1 MSEII
6 KFDNY
11 SYKYE
16 GSDEVVLKNISFE
29 IEEGDFVGII
39 GCNKAGKSTL
49 CKSMVGI
56 LPYVSGGQWD
66 GDVYVDGK
74 NLGDTKGEGVTDVIG
89 IVFQDAESQFT
100 QQTVE
105 DEIAFAMCN
114 FGYEKDLMVERV
126 KFAAKECNL
135 LDLLDRS
142 PYRLSGGQQQRLAVA
157 CIIALQ
163 PRVIIL
169 DETTS
174 QLDPIGRDEV
184 FRLVKDLHAAGKT
197 IVMVDHNIEKIADY
211 ANKVLVL
218 NEGELVCY
226 DSTHNVFA
234 NKELLNKNN
243 VRIPQVTEA
252 YLALKDTIHFN
263 STKAPIRLD
272 EAKEVFDG
280 LREVEE

>member
-1 MSEII
+1 MSGII
-6 KFDNY
+6 KFENY

-16 GSDEVVLKNISFE
+16 GSDEIVLKNISFE
-29 IEEGDFVGII
+29 VKEGDFVGII

-66 GDVYVDGK
+66 GEVYVDGK
-74 NLGDTKGEGVTDVIG
+74 ALSETKGEGVTDVVG

-114 FGYEKDLMVERV
+114 FGYEKDLMVERI

-157 CIIALQ
+157 CIVALQ

-184 FRLVKDLHAAGKT
+184 FKLVKDLHAAGKT
-197 IVMVDHNIEKIADY
+197 IIMVDHNIEKIADY
-211 ANKVLVL
+211 ADKVLVL

-226 DSTHNVFA
+226 DSTHNVFT

-243 VRIPQVTEA
+243 VRIPQVTDA
-252 YLALKDTIHFN
+252 YLELKDTLSN
-263 STKAPIRLD
+263 SNKAPIDLD
-272 EAKEVFDG
+272 EAKEVFSS
-280 LREVEE
+280 LHIVEE